1 MSMLFDSTKVD
12 RLTCPNRIWMAAL
25 ICAIQ
30 FPANPMI
37 RVYGFTENRA

>member
-1 MSMLFDSTKVD
+1 MSMLFDSTKVG

-25 ICAIQ
+25 IQ